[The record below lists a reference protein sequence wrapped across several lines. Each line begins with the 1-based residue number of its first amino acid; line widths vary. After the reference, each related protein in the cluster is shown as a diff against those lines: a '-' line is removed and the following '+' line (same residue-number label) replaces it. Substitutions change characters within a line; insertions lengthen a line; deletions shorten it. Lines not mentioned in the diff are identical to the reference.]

1 MNYSPESVQRLLDSD
16 DYGHRLSG
24 VNQLRYLAPE
34 IAFEMLQPLINDSNA
49 RVRYSAVSQLD
60 ILGRQNLDL
69 ALTILRDRLLHDP
82 EADVKAAAADA
93 IGGLK
98 LTAAYDD
105 LVAVYQQS
113 CDWLIQF
120 SIVAALGELG
130 EPRGF
135 ELLEIALNS
144 DNELVKTAA
153 VSAFGELG
161 DPRAVSLLV
170 PLAND
175 DDWQL
180 RYRLAQAL
188 GRLGGQDAIAV
199 LTQLTNDKSAQVA
212 QEARNNLGQ
221 GDAE

>member
-16 DYGHRLSG
+16 DYGDRLSG
-24 VNQLRYLAPE
+24 VNQLRYLASE
-34 IAFEMLQPLINDSNA
+34 IAFEMLQPVINDSNA

-60 ILGRQNLDL
+60 ILGRQNPDL

-153 VSAFGELG
+153 VS
-161 DPRAVSLLV
+161 LV

-188 GRLGGQDAIAV
+188 GRLGGEDAIAV
-199 LTQLTNDKSAQVA
+199 LTQLTSDKSAQVA
-212 QEARNNLGQ
+212 QEARNNLVQ
-221 GDAE
+221 G